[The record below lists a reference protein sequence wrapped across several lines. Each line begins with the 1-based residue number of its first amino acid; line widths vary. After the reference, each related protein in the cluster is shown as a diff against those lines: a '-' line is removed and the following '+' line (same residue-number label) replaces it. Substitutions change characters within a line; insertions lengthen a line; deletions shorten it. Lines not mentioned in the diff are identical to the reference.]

1 MLKVAG
7 ALNLGQT
14 NTPCGLADLQTNNPN
29 YGRTR
34 NPHDPTRVSGG
45 SSGGA
50 AAALAAGYV
59 PIELGSDIGGSI
71 LVPAAFCG
79 VWGHTSSSPDIAPA
93 GQSFP
98 LTTPPRPAR
107 SVIGPLASA
116 PNDPAAPPST
126 SNTPHPP
133 PTH

>member
-71 LVPAAFCG
+71 RVPAAFCG
-79 VWGHTSSSPDIAPA
+79 VWGHKSSFTAIAPE
-93 GQSFP
+93 GHYFP
-98 LTTPPRPAR
+98 RTDNAR
-107 SVIGPLASA
+107 IAI
-116 PNDPAAPPST
+116 DRKST
-126 SNTPHPP
+126 RLNSSH
-133 PTH
+133 

>member
-71 LVPAAFCG
+71 RVPAAFCG
-79 VWGHTSSSPDIAPA
+79 VWGHKSRLPAIAPERSEERRGGKECVGPCRCRWSSSPYTK
-93 GQSFP
+93 QYKK
-98 LTTPPRPAR
+98 TTKTN
-107 SVIGPLASA
+107 I
-116 PNDPAAPPST
+116 T
-126 SNTPHPP
+126 T
-133 PTH
+133 